1 MTNPY
6 RYSFAASVPTLP
18 TTGTTIDLAVGQIGI
33 FDAKT
38 YQAKANGQAK
48 SIVIAQGT
56 PGVKFP
62 SGVAQGNF
70 TKKSDAIVGR
80 NLRSFKKFKAR
91 KGQKEIV
98 TMGFDGVDIT
108 KNLTVPVG
116 KSFTYWVTMSGQPA
130 ANLLGD
136 TPETHYATITEQ
148 FTVTLPCTDDCVSTC
163 GTKYDPNVV
172 ADAVL
177 KEHAKRKIIGGQ
189 FLSDYIKAS
198 KIVSCETPSGAT
210 TVTEVKWTLTVC
222 DTGNQTALAVVQ
234 AQYPG
239 VVVKRIGR
247 VNSVS
252 TYELTLPMGEVP
264 SPFDNSVLVTIP
276 ECEVCPS
283 GYTFVPASDVW
294 VVQRPISETTDLS
307 SPSAQVAF
315 AATVNGSYTTVADA
329 TFLSFNGSVATVQIY
344 TAVGSDVVAVLA
356 DSVIKTGSNIS
367 LCTLDSPTTINWTIG
382 SSCIKG
388 LKEFTLT
395 IKNTDCG
402 ANYLDELV
410 ALYENIGDVVI
421 KEQNTDTC
429 TTQYSI
435 TVKSDNM
442 DCDNCDDILFSFTTP
457 QSFNGLSWEAVETE
471 VYGEDCNV
479 GIKFE
484 SIYEQRELKEC
495 FLTQVS
501 YEYEPLFITV
511 STRNPDPN
519 DYSILCEADVPVTK
533 VQGVV
538 YPQGLGAKFF
548 QDVLRSNYNF
558 NHFWRKNP
566 AERDAFSYEIG
577 INLYEYY
584 DEYILDYVT
593 LPVEPEAISGLGN
606 SRVQAFEYH
615 YFFPQGE
622 GTEFE
627 NAISA
632 FATQNSDIVLEV
644 IE

>member
-1 MTNPY
+1 MLNSY
-6 RYSFAASVPTLP
+6 RYAFCASVPDLLTS
-18 TTGTTIDLAVGQIGI
+18 GTTIDLAVGQVGI
-33 FDAKT
+33 FDAKN
-38 YQAKANGQAK
+38 YQAKADGQAK
-48 SIVIAQGT
+48 SIIIAQGT

-70 TKKSDAIVGR
+70 TKKSDPIVGR

-91 KGQKEIV
+91 KGQNQIM
-98 TMGFDGVDIT
+98 TMGFDGADLT

-116 KSFTYWVTMSGQPA
+116 KSFTYWLTLTGQPI
-130 ANLLGD
+130 ANLMAD
-136 TPETHYATITEQ
+136 TADTHPATLTEQ
-148 FTVTLPCTDDCVSTC
+148 FTVVLPCTDDCVSTC

-189 FLSDYIKAS
+189 FLSDYVKAS
-198 KIVSCETPSGAT
+198 KIVSCVTPSGAT

-222 DTGNQTALAVVQ
+222 DTGNQTALATVQ

-239 VVVKRIGR
+239 VPVKRIGR

-252 TYELTLPMGEVP
+252 TYELTLPEGETP
-264 SPFDNSVLVTIP
+264 APFDNSVLVTIP

-283 GYTFVPASDVW
+283 GYTFVEASDVW
-294 VVQRPISETTDLS
+294 VIQRPISETTDLS
-307 SPSAQVAF
+307 TPAAQVAF

-329 TFLSFNGSVATVQIY
+329 TFLSFNGAVATVQIY

-356 DSVIKTGSNIS
+356 DSAIKTGSNIS
-367 LCTLDSPTTINWTIG
+367 LCTLDTPTTVDWTEG
-382 SSCIKG
+382 SSCVRG

-402 ANYLDELV
+402 ADYLDELV
-410 ALYENIGDVVI
+410 ALYENVGVVTI

-435 TVKSDNM
+435 IVESNNV
-442 DCDNCDDILFSFTTP
+442 DCDDCDDILFSFTTP
-457 QSFNGLSWEAVETE
+457 ESFQGLSWLPVEAE

-501 YEYEPLFITV
+501 YEYEPLFIFV

-519 DYSILCEADVPVTK
+519 DYSVLCEADVPVTK

-548 QDVLRSNYNF
+548 QEILRSNYNF
-558 NHFWRKNP
+558 NHFWKKNP
-566 AERDAFSYEIG
+566 AERDAFSYELG
-577 INLYEYY
+577 VNLYQYY

-593 LPVEPEAISGLGN
+593 LPVESEAISGLGN

-622 GTEFE
+622 GVEFE
-627 NAISA
+627 NGISA
-632 FATQNSDIVLEV
+632 FVTKNSDITLEV